1 MKNPFPYLAGA
12 AIAFVFVG
20 IFAFSNTA
28 RPAQEPAAK
37 KTHRVVFQMTTP
49 DTAAYRSL
57 MRQITHVL
65 EGLPDTRIEVV
76 VHNKGIAMLQ
86 TQKSNVAT
94 ELNALA
100 GRGVRFVSCEQT
112 MKLQKL
118 EKSDILPAAGFV
130 PRGLV
135 EVIEKQDEGW
145 AYIKGGF

>member
-1 MKNPFPYLAGA
+1 MKNLFPYLAGA

-20 IFAFSNTA
+20 IFAFSNTT
-28 RPAQEPAAK
+28 RPVQESADK
-37 KTHRVVFQMTTP
+37 KTHRVVFQITSP

-65 EGLPDTRIEVV
+65 DGLPDARIEVV
-76 VHNKGIAMLQ
+76 AHNKGIAMLQ
-86 TQKSNVAT
+86 TQKSNVAP
-94 ELNALA
+94 ELTALA
-100 GRGVRFVSCEQT
+100 GRGVRFVACEQT

-135 EVIEKQDEGW
+135 EIIEKQDEGW
-145 AYIKGGF
+145 AYIKAGF